1 MSDDAL
7 ETVLKRDRA
16 VVVMA
21 VLVLTALAWTYVLWT
36 AASMSAAASASSMP
50 GMNMPGMN
58 VAPAGSV
65 WSIAGFA
72 LTLAMWVVMMI
83 GMMTPSAAPMILLY
97 ARVGRQ
103 ARADG
108 WPFAPTFWFA
118 GGYLLAWSGFA
129 VAASLAQ
136 LALAHLMLITPMLAA
151 ANNRFAGFVLVAAGI
166 YQWTPLKHSCLSQCQ
181 TPLRF
186 LQRHGGFQRDPGG
199 SLKLGLKHGLA
210 CIGCCWALM
219 MLLFVGGVMNLLW
232 IAALS
237 ILVLL
242 EKLLFLGRFMP
253 PFVGLV
259 LVAVG
264 AIFIFGM
271 AI

>member
-1 MSDDAL
+1 MTAAVL
-7 ETVLKRDRA
+7 ERVLKRDR
-16 VVVMA
+16 VVVVA
-21 VLVLTALAWTYVLWT
+21 ALLTLTALAWTHVFWT
-36 AASMSAAASASSMP
+36 AALMSAGAPAASMP
-50 GMNMPGMN
+50 GMDMSR
-58 VAPAGSV
+58 VGSV

-72 LTLAMWVVMMI
+72 FTVAMWAVMMI

-97 ARVGRQ
+97 AHVGRQ

-108 WPFAPTFWFA
+108 RLFASTGWFA

-129 VAASLAQ
+129 IAASLAQ
-136 LALAHLMLITPMLAA
+136 LALADMTLITPMLAA
-151 ANNRFAGFVLVAAGI
+151 ANNLFAGLMLVAVGI
-166 YQWTPLKHSCLSQCQ
+166 YQWTPLKGACLSQCQ
-181 TPLRF
+181 SPLSF
-186 LQRHGGFQRDPGG
+186 LRRHGGFQRDRRG
-199 SLKLGLKHGLA
+199 SLKLGLKHGLT

-242 EKLLFLGRFMP
+242 EKLLPFGRFMP
-253 PFVGLV
+253 RVVGLV
-259 LVAVG
+259 LVAAG
-264 AIFIFGM
+264 SIFIFGM

>member
-1 MSDDAL
+1 MPEAAL
-7 ETVLKRDRA
+7 ETVLKRDR
-16 VVVMA
+16 M
-21 VLVLTALAWTYVLWT
+21 VLAGALLALTALAWTYMLWT
-36 AASMSAAASASSMP
+36 AASMSAATSASSMP
-50 GMNMPGMN
+50 GMDMPGMGMS
-58 VAPAGSV
+58 PAGAV
-65 WSIAGFA
+65 WSVGGFA

-108 WPFAPTFWFA
+108 RPFASTFWFA

-136 LALAHLMLITPMLAA
+136 LALAHMTLITPMLAA
-151 ANNRFAGFVLVAAGI
+151 ANSRFAGLVLVAAGI
-166 YQWTPLKHSCLSQCQ
+166 YQWTPLKGSCLSQCQ
-181 TPLRF
+181 APLSF
-186 LQRHGGFQRDPGG
+186 LQRHGGFRRDPKG

-232 IAALS
+232 VAALS

-242 EKLLFLGRFMP
+242 EKLVRVGRLVP
-253 PFVGLV
+253 RVVGLV

-264 AIFIFGM
+264 VIFIFGM

>member
-1 MSDDAL
+1 MSDAAL

-16 VVVMA
+16 VVVTA
-21 VLVLTALAWTYVLWT
+21 VLVLTALAWTYVLWA
-36 AASMSAAASASSMP
+36 AASMSAATSATSMPGVNMP
-50 GMNMPGMN
+50 GMNM
-58 VAPAGSV
+58 VRAGSV
-65 WSIAGFA
+65 WTIAGFA

-108 WPFAPTFWFA
+108 KPFASTFWFA
-118 GGYLLAWSGFA
+118 GGYLLAWSGFGL
-129 VAASLAQ
+129 AASLAQ
-136 LALAHLMLITPMLAA
+136 LALADMALITPMLAA
-151 ANNRFAGFVLVAAGI
+151 ANHIFAGLVLAAAGI
-166 YQWTPLKHSCLSQCQ
+166 YQWTPLKDSCLSQCQ
-181 TPLRF
+181 APFGF
-186 LQRHGGFQRDPGG
+186 LQRHGGFRRDPTG
-199 SLKLGLKHGLA
+199 SLKLGLRHGFA

-242 EKLLFLGRFMP
+242 EKLMPFGRFMTR
-253 PFVGLV
+253 FVGLV

>member
-1 MSDDAL
+1 MSDAAL

-16 VVVMA
+16 VVVTA
-21 VLVLTALAWTYVLWT
+21 VLVLTALAWAYVLWT
-36 AASMSAAASASSMP
+36 TASMSATTSATSMPGVNMP
-50 GMNMPGMN
+50 GMNM
-58 VAPAGSV
+58 VRAGSV
-65 WSIAGFA
+65 WTIAGFA

-108 WPFAPTFWFA
+108 KPFASTFWFA
-118 GGYLLAWSGFA
+118 GGYLLAWSGFGL
-129 VAASLAQ
+129 AASLAQ
-136 LALAHLMLITPMLAA
+136 LALADMALITPMLAA
-151 ANNRFAGFVLVAAGI
+151 ANHIFAGLVLAAAGI
-166 YQWTPLKHSCLSQCQ
+166 YQWTPLKDSCLSQCQ
-181 TPLRF
+181 TPFAF
-186 LQRHGGFQRDPGG
+186 LQRHGGFRRDPAG
-199 SLKLGLKHGLA
+199 SLKLGLRHGFA

-237 ILVLL
+237 LLVLL
-242 EKLLFLGRFMP
+242 EKLMPFGRFMP
-253 PFVGLV
+253 RFVGLV
-259 LVAVG
+259 LVTAG

>member
-1 MSDDAL
+1 MSDAAL
-7 ETVLKRDRA
+7 ETVLKRDR
-16 VVVMA
+16 VVVVTA
-21 VLVLTALAWTYVLWT
+21 ILVLTALAWAYVLWT
-36 AASMSAAASASSMP
+36 AASMSAATSALSTP

-58 VAPAGSV
+58 IARAGSV
-65 WSIAGFA
+65 WSVDGFA
-72 LTLAMWVVMMI
+72 FTVAMWVVMMI

-97 ARVGRQ
+97 ALVGRQ

-108 WPFAPTFWFA
+108 KPFASTGWFA

-129 VAASLAQ
+129 LATSLAQ
-136 LALAHLMLITPMLAA
+136 LALADMALITPMLAA
-151 ANNRFAGFVLVAAGI
+151 ANHVFAGLVLVAAGF
-166 YQWTPLKHSCLSQCQ
+166 
-181 TPLRF
+181 R
-186 LQRHGGFQRDPGG
+186 RDPMG
-199 SLKLGLKHGLA
+199 SLKLGLRHGFA

-219 MLLFVGGVMNLLW
+219 MLLFVGGVMNVLW

-242 EKLLFLGRFMP
+242 EKLMPFGRFIP
-253 PFVGLV
+253 RFVGLV
-259 LVAVG
+259 LVAAG

>member
-1 MSDDAL
+1 MSDAAL

-16 VVVMA
+16 VVVTA

-36 AASMSAAASASSMP
+36 AASMSAATSASSMP

-58 VAPAGSV
+58 MGWTV
-65 WSIAGFA
+65 AGFA

-108 WPFAPTFWFA
+108 RPFAPTGWFA

-136 LALAHLMLITPMLAA
+136 LALAHMTLITPMLSA
-151 ANNRFAGFVLVAAGI
+151 ANNRFAGLVLVAAGI

-181 TPLRF
+181 APLSF
-186 LQRHGGFQRDPGG
+186 LQRHGGFQRDPRG
-199 SLKLGLKHGLA
+199 SLKLGLRHGLA

-242 EKLLFLGRFMP
+242 EKLLFFGRFVP
-253 PFVGLV
+253 PLVGLV
-259 LVAVG
+259 LVAAG
-264 AIFIFGM
+264 TIFIFRM

>member
-1 MSDDAL
+1 MSEAAL
-7 ETVLKRDRA
+7 ETVLKRDR
-16 VVVMA
+16 VVVGAA
-21 VLVLTALAWTYVLWT
+21 VLVLIALAWTYVLWS
-36 AASMSAAASASSMP
+36 AASMSAATPVLSMP
-50 GMNMPGMN
+50 GMNM
-58 VAPAGSV
+58 ARAGTI
-65 WSIAGFA
+65 WSIGGFA

-83 GMMTPSAAPMILLY
+83 GMMTPSATPMILLY

-108 WPFAPTFWFA
+108 KPFASTFWFA

-136 LALAHLMLITPMLAA
+136 LALAQMTLITPTLSA
-151 ANNRFAGFVLVAAGI
+151 ANNRFAGLVLIAAGI

-181 TPLRF
+181 APLSF
-186 LQRHGGFQRDPGG
+186 LHRHGGFRRDPKG
-199 SLKLGLKHGLA
+199 SLNLGLKHGLA

-219 MLLFVGGVMNLLW
+219 MLLFVGGVMNALW

-242 EKLLFLGRFMP
+242 EKLRILGPFMP
-253 PFVGLV
+253 PLVGLV
-259 LVAVG
+259 LVALG

>member
-1 MSDDAL
+1 MSDAAL

-16 VVVMA
+16 VVVTA
-21 VLVLTALAWTYVLWT
+21 VLALTALAWAYVLWT
-36 AASMSAAASASSMP
+36 AALMSTTASAPSMPGMDMP
-50 GMNMPGMN
+50 GMNM
-58 VAPAGSV
+58 ARAGFV
-65 WSIAGFA
+65 WSIGGFA
-72 LTLAMWVVMMI
+72 FTVTMWVVMMI

-108 WPFAPTFWFA
+108 RPFASTFWFA
-118 GGYLLAWSGFA
+118 AGYLLAWSGFA
-129 VAASLAQ
+129 LAASLAQ
-136 LALAHLMLITPMLAA
+136 LALADLMLITPMLAA
-151 ANNRFAGFVLVAAGI
+151 ANNRFAGLVLVAAGI

-181 TPLRF
+181 TPLGF
-186 LQRHGGFQRDPGG
+186 LQRHGGFQRDPWG

-242 EKLLFLGRFMP
+242 EKLVPFGRFMP
-253 PFVGLV
+253 RVVGLV
-259 LVAVG
+259 LVAAG

>member
-1 MSDDAL
+1 MSDAAL

-16 VVVMA
+16 VVVTA
-21 VLVLTALAWTYVLWT
+21 VFVLTALAWTYVLWT
-36 AASMSAAASASSMP
+36 AASMSAATSASSML
-50 GMNMPGMN
+50 GMNMTGMN
-58 VAPAGSV
+58 MAPAGSV
-65 WSIAGFA
+65 WSIAGCA

-108 WPFAPTFWFA
+108 KPFASTLWFA
-118 GGYLLAWSGFA
+118 GGYLLAWSGFGL
-129 VAASLAQ
+129 AASLAQ
-136 LALAHLMLITPMLAA
+136 LALADMALITPMLAA
-151 ANNRFAGFVLVAAGI
+151 ANHIFAGLVLVAAGV
-166 YQWTPLKHSCLSQCQ
+166 YQWTPLKDSCLSQCQ
-181 TPLRF
+181 APFSF
-186 LQRHGGFQRDPGG
+186 LQRHGGFRRDPMG
-199 SLKLGLKHGLA
+199 SLKLGLRHGFA

-242 EKLLFLGRFMP
+242 EKLMPFGRFMP
-253 PFVGLV
+253 RFVGLV
-259 LVAVG
+259 LVTVG

>member
-1 MSDDAL
+1 MSGDAL

-16 VVVMA
+16 VVVTA
-21 VLVLTALAWTYVLWT
+21 VLVLTALAWIYVLWT
-36 AASMSAAASASSMP
+36 AASMSAGTSAPSMP
-50 GMNMPGMN
+50 GMDMPGMSM
-58 VAPAGSV
+58 G
-65 WSIAGFA
+65 WTIGGFA
-72 LTLAMWVVMMI
+72 FTLAMWVVMMI

-97 ARVGRQ
+97 AQVGRR

-108 WPFAPTFWFA
+108 RPFAPTGWFA
-118 GGYLLAWSGFA
+118 GGYLLSWSGFA

-136 LALAHLMLITPMLAA
+136 LTLAQLALITPMLTA
-151 ANNRFAGFVLVAAGI
+151 ANHIFAGLVLVAAGL
-166 YQWTPLKHSCLSQCQ
+166 YQWTPMKDSCLSQCQ
-181 TPLRF
+181 APLSF
-186 LQRHGGFQRDPGG
+186 LQRHGGFQRDPRG
-199 SLKLGLKHGLA
+199 SLQLGLKHGLA

-242 EKLLFLGRFMP
+242 EKLLFLGRFLP
-253 PFVGLV
+253 RFVGLV

-264 AIFIFGM
+264 TIFMFRM

>member
-1 MSDDAL
+1 MSDAAL
-7 ETVLKRDRA
+7 ETVLKRDRVI
-16 VVVMA
+16 VVTA
-21 VLVLTALAWTYVLWT
+21 ILVLTALAWAYVLWT
-36 AASMSAAASASSMP
+36 AASMSAATSASSTP

-58 VAPAGSV
+58 MVRAGSV
-65 WSIAGFA
+65 WTIAGFA

-97 ARVGRQ
+97 ALVGRQ

-108 WPFAPTFWFA
+108 KPFASTGWFA
-118 GGYLLAWSGFA
+118 GGYLFAWSGFA

-136 LALAHLMLITPMLAA
+136 LALADMALITPMLAA
-151 ANNRFAGFVLVAAGI
+151 ANHIFAGLVLVAAGI
-166 YQWTPLKHSCLSQCQ
+166 YQWTPLKDSCLSQCQ
-181 TPLRF
+181 TPFSF
-186 LQRHGGFQRDPGG
+186 LQRHGGFRRDPMG
-199 SLKLGLKHGLA
+199 SLKLGLRHGFA

-219 MLLFVGGVMNLLW
+219 TLLFVGGVMNVLW

-242 EKLLFLGRFMP
+242 EKLMPFGRFIP
-253 PFVGLV
+253 RFVGLV
-259 LVAVG
+259 LVAAG